1 MLMGAL
7 QLPMQEK
14 VIYGVATA
22 QALEA
27 EVTRLGA
34 TRVFVLTTRSLASG
48 PLVNGLCRAL
58 GTRWAGVYEKISSH
72 TPRADVVAAM
82 QAARAAAADLLVAV
96 GGGSVI
102 DATKVIQL
110 GLTSGVDSI
119 QDLDAYVTGM
129 RFPAERSASDN
140 SYQGIRS
147 IAVPTTLSAAEF
159 TAFAGVTDERR
170 GVKEIFH
177 YEPQIPKVVILDPA
191 ATLATP
197 QSLLLSTGV
206 RAVDHC
212 VETFC
217 SPGATPLTDAYSIN
231 AMRLLYTALP
241 GVKAAPEDLALR
253 QQCQFAMWMSIQG
266 PASGAPIG
274 ASHGIG
280 RILGS
285 LYGVPHGQTSCI
297 LLPAVLRWNAAVNG
311 ARQNELMERLGLPG
325 KSLSEVVAGLV
336 KALGEPGSLREVGV
350 THDRFE
356 ELALKSFHSG
366 FLIHNPRPMESPADV
381 MAILELAR

>member
-1 MLMGAL
+1 MLIGAL

-14 VIYGVATA
+14 VIYGVAA
-22 QALEA
+22 AEAMDA

-34 TRVFVLTTRSLASG
+34 NRVFVLTTRSLANG
-48 PLVNGLCRAL
+48 PLVNAICDAL
-58 GTRWAGVYEKISSH
+58 GKRCAGVYEKISSH
-72 TPRADVVAAM
+72 TPRSDVVAAM

-140 SYQGIRS
+140 CYQGIRS

-170 GVKEIFH
+170 GVKEVFH
-177 YEPQIPKVVILDPA
+177 HEPQIPKVVILDPA
-191 ATLATP
+191 ATLSTP
-197 QSLLLSTGV
+197 QSLMLSTGV
-206 RAVDHC
+206 RAIDHC

-217 SPGATPLTDAYSIN
+217 SPGSTPLTDAYSIN
-231 AMRLLYTALP
+231 AMRLLCTALP
-241 GVKAAPEDLALR
+241 GVTAAPEDLTLR

-266 PASGAPIG
+266 PASGVPIG

-285 LYGVPHGQTSCI
+285 LFGVPHGQTSCI
-297 LLPAVLRWNAAVNG
+297 LLPAVLRWNAVVNE
-311 ARQNELMERLGLPG
+311 ARQNEFMKRLGLPVQ
-325 KSLSEVVAGLV
+325 SLAELVRDLV
-336 KALGEPGSLREVGV
+336 KSLGEPTTLREVGV
-350 THDRFE
+350 TRTQFL
-356 ELALKSFHSG
+356 ELARKSFNSG
-366 FLIHNPRPMESPADV
+366 FLIHNPRQITSPADV
-381 MAILELAR
+381 MSILEFAQ